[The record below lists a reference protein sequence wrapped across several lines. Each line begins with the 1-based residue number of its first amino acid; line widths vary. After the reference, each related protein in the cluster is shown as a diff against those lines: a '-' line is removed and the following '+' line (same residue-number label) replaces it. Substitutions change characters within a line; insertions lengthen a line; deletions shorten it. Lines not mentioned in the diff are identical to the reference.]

1 MENLYNMYNVHNSLM
16 QNMFTMD
23 RTVFLKLENRTTR
36 TLYIVLVHSKHHVQY
51 KKVQCKYFC
60 LQDLYT
66 IVESDRQNTEL
77 QRTVQTVQ

>member
-1 MENLYNMYNVHNSLM
+1 MYNVHNSLM

-51 KKVQCKYFC
+51 KK
-60 LQDLYT
+60 
-66 IVESDRQNTEL
+66 SAM
-77 QRTVQTVQ
+77 